1 MNTVFSLLTYKYLNN
16 RLTVAMITSFS
27 TSNKALIMSTTDEHI
42 EELSDIFSLLGDPTR
57 LRIVLSCMDE
67 SLTVTQI
74 AQTIGVSTSLI
85 SHHLRLL
92 RATRL
97 IKAER
102 QGKQIFCHV
111 ADEHIRLILRNML
124 EHTTEPHDE

>member
-1 MNTVFSLLTYKYLNN
+1 
-16 RLTVAMITSFS
+16 
-27 TSNKALIMSTTDEHI
+27 MSTTDEHI

-57 LRIVLSCMDE
+57 LRIVLSCMDG

-102 QGKQIFCHV
+102 QGKQIFCNV

-124 EHTTEPHDE
+124 EHITEPHDE

>member
-1 MNTVFSLLTYKYLNN
+1 MPNS
-16 RLTVAMITSFS
+16 I
-27 TSNKALIMSTTDEHI
+27 DQEPI
-42 EELSDIFSLLGDPTR
+42 EQLSDIFSLLGDATR

-67 SLTVTQI
+67 PITVTQI
-74 AQTIGVSTSLI
+74 AKTLNVSTSLI

-92 RATRL
+92 RAARL

-102 QGKQIFCHV
+102 QGKQIFCNV

-124 EHTTEPHDE
+124 EHIAEAHDD

>member
-124 EHTTEPHDE
+124 EHITEPHDE